1 MAPRYMRMRVQGLAA
16 NRIRQK
22 RTSSCLQKLD
32 RLRWTAALTGIAHG
46 VRVGI
51 RANTPAVL
59 DDIEGRLPPGW
70 APRASSRVDCL
81 YSIIVGDE
89 APRGGRRRFH
99 LLYADAAR
107 LARTNR
113 MDEVL
118 ESFETDVE
126 WSVAALAPKLVFVH
140 AGVVGW
146 QGCAILV
153 PGRSGSGKTRL
164 VEAFVRAGATYYSD
178 EYAILDARGRVH
190 PFARPLNRRKGD
202 DGMERIAAAEL
213 GGRVGTAP
221 LEAGMI
227 LATRYEPGARW
238 RPRRLSPG
246 RAMIELLAHTLPAR
260 LRPAQSLAALSRV
273 TRSALAFKGVR
284 GEAEDLARAV
294 LTEDVFTRLS

>member
-1 MAPRYMRMRVQGLAA
+1 MRMRVHGVAA
-16 NRIRQK
+16 RRLRQK

-32 RLRWTAALTGIAHG
+32 RLRWTAALTGIVHG

-51 RANTPAVL
+51 RTNTPAIL

-70 APRASSRVDCL
+70 APRISSRVDCL
-81 YSIIVGDE
+81 YSLIVGDE
-89 APRGGRRRFH
+89 APRGRLRRFH

-107 LARTNR
+107 LARTNQ

-118 ESFETDVE
+118 QSFETDVE

-146 QGCAILV
+146 QGRAVLI

-164 VEAFVRAGATYYSD
+164 VEALVRAGATYYSD

-190 PFARPLNRRKGD
+190 PFARPLNRRSGD
-202 DGMERIAAAEL
+202 AGIERIAPAAL

-284 GEAEDLARAV
+284 GEGEDLARAV

>member
-1 MAPRYMRMRVQGLAA
+1 MRMRVHGVAA
-16 NRIRQK
+16 RQLRQK

-32 RLRWTAALTGIAHG
+32 RLRWTAALTGIVHG

-51 RANTPAVL
+51 RTNTPAIL

-81 YSIIVGDE
+81 YSLIVGDE
-89 APRGGRRRFH
+89 APRGGLRRFH

-107 LARTNR
+107 LARTNQI
-113 MDEVL
+113 DEVL
-118 ESFETDVE
+118 QSFATDVE

-146 QGCAILV
+146 QGRAVLI

-164 VEAFVRAGATYYSD
+164 VEALVRAGATYYSD

-190 PFARPLNRRKGD
+190 PFARPLNRRSGD
-202 DGMERIAAAEL
+202 AGIERIAPAAL

-273 TRSALAFKGVR
+273 ARSAIAFKGVR
-284 GEAEDLARAV
+284 GEGEDLARAV

>member
-1 MAPRYMRMRVQGLAA
+1 M
-16 NRIRQK
+16 
-22 RTSSCLQKLD
+22 
-32 RLRWTAALTGIAHG
+32 
-46 VRVGI
+46 GI
-51 RANTPAVL
+51 RTNTPAVL

-70 APRASSRVDCL
+70 AARASSRVDCL

-89 APRGGRRRFH
+89 APRGGLRRFH

-146 QGCAILV
+146 QGRAILV

-190 PFARPLNRRKGD
+190 PFARPLNRRSGD
-202 DGMERIAAAEL
+202 AGMERIAAAEL
-213 GGRVGTAP
+213 GAR
-221 LEAGMI
+221 I
-227 LATRYEPGARW
+227 GARW

-246 RAMIELLAHTLPAR
+246 RATIALLAHTLPAR
-260 LRPAQSLAALSRV
+260 LRPAPSLAALSRV

>member
-89 APRGGRRRFH
+89 APRGGLRRFH

-146 QGCAILV
+146 QGRAILV